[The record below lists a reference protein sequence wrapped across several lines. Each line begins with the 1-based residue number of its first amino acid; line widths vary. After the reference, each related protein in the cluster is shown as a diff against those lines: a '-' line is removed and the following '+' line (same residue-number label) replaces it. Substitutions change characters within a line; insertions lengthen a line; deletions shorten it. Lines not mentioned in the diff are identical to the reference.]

1 MSTHIIPLTH
11 AFLVTGIDAPS
22 TTFCTPL
29 FYPLSRWGSWKWEGW
44 DFSLWE
50 QWVVEREV
58 NSGDTQS
65 LGRIESTCV
74 CHWVCTFMDV
84 YVCACVCV
92 IVLSWVYA
100 RPCVL
105 VVLSRSRLSSA
116 VLRLTAKKPR
126 MSAPI
131 CTILCKY
138 VCVCY
143 INGTPIAMVPLCSMQ
158 PEHPYMAG
166 PTVRVEAS
174 RLFRRLLRW
183 FGKEMMVAHTN
194 GWGGG
199 EKLWNSVNILKVNE
213 QDLLM
218 ARMWCVREQ
227 KELRITT
234 RSLT

>member
-1 MSTHIIPLTH
+1 MYIYGCICVCMCVCDC
-11 AFLVTGIDAPS
+11 AFLSLCKAMCTG
-22 TTFCTPL
+22 T
-29 FYPLSRWGSWKWEGW
+29 
-44 DFSLWE
+44 
-50 QWVVEREV
+50 
-58 NSGDTQS
+58 
-65 LGRIESTCV
+65 
-74 CHWVCTFMDV
+74 
-84 YVCACVCV
+84 
-92 IVLSWVYA
+92 
-100 RPCVL
+100 
-105 VVLSRSRLSSA
+105 VLSRSRLSST

-199 EKLWNSVNILKVNE
+199 EKLWNSVSILKVNE